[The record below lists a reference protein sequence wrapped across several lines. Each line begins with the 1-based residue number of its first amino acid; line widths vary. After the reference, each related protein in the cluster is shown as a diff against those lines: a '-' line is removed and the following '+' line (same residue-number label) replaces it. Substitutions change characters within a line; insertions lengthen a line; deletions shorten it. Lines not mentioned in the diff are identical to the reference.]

1 MMSRFALALAVLT
14 ACIWTEPSPVAPNDN
29 PVVTTVPPPIT
40 APGAAKV
47 SVDLTAVTLADDCGG
62 TPPWGP
68 PPAAPT
74 RKAERERKA
83 DNKADSDEPDKSLTH
98 KSKAKRR
105 CEQTSMQLSLSA
117 AAGGAPT
124 KITVKKVEMFDDTGA
139 SLGELAASTPT
150 YWSQNGQYEPWDQM
164 IAPAT
169 DRSVSYVLARPDWD
183 RIQNR
188 WNRTFTL
195 KVTVTIGNADQ
206 KLEKE
211 VQTISAPTSLPPN
224 VKT

>member
-1 MMSRFALALAVLT
+1 MMTRFALSLAFLT
-14 ACIWTEPSPVAPNDN
+14 SCVWTEPTPVAPNDK

-40 APGAAKV
+40 APAPGGKV
-47 SVDLTAVTLADDCGG
+47 SVELTAVTLADDCGG

-68 PPAAPT
+68 PAAPT
-74 RKAERERKA
+74 RKADIDA
-83 DNKADSDEPDKSLTH
+83 DDSLKG
-98 KSKAKRR
+98 KSKSAVKRR
-105 CEQTSMQLSLSA
+105 CEQTSMQLSA
-117 AAGGAPT
+117 ASSDGKPT

-150 YWSQNGQYEPWDQM
+150 YWSKNGMYESWDQM
-164 IAPAT
+164 LGPAAQV
-169 DRSVSYVLARPDWD
+169 SVSYVLERPDWD

-206 KLEKE
+206 TMQKD
-211 VQTISAPTSLPPN
+211 VHTISAPVSLPPN

>member
-1 MMSRFALALAVLT
+1 MSRFALSLALLT
-14 ACIWTEPSPVAPNDN
+14 SCIWTEPSPVAPNDK

-40 APGAAKV
+40 APAAGTV
-47 SVDLTAVTLADDCGG
+47 TVDLTAVTLADDCGG

-68 PPAAPT
+68 PAAPAP
-74 RKAERERKA
+74 KAERER
-83 DNKADSDEPDKSLTH
+83 KADSDEPDKSLTH

-124 KITVKKVEMFDDTGA
+124 KITVKKVEMFDESGT
-139 SLGELAASTPT
+139 SLGQLAASTPT
-150 YWSQNGQYEPWDQM
+150 YWSANGQYEAWDQM

-169 DRSVSYVLARPDWD
+169 QRSVSYVLARPDWD

-206 KLEKE
+206 ALTKD
-211 VQTISAPTSLPPN
+211 VQTISAPTTLPPN